1 MFGLPKEIVIWD
13 SEFTAWSGSEKRAW
27 TGPQDVKELIQIG
40 AVRLR
45 TSDLSELDSFEV
57 LIKPVVNKTL
67 SDYFIKLTGITQDE
81 VNKKGI
87 LFKKAGQMFFDFVG
101 SANLYSWNIDDFF
114 TLAENYKRNNI
125 VLPIEKSRFFDAR
138 MIFWKKGIPA
148 ENYHSSTIVE
158 YFGQKPKYRGHSG
171 LNDART
177 IVDGLRLLKA
187 QQ

>member
-1 MFGLPKEIVIWD
+1 MFDLPNEIIIWD
-13 SEFTAWSGSEKRAW
+13 CEWTCWPGSEKRFW
-27 TGPQDVKELIQIG
+27 TGPQDLRELIQIG

-45 TSDLSELDSFEV
+45 ASDFVELGSFEV

-81 VNKKGI
+81 VDKKGI
-87 LFKKAGQMFFDFVG
+87 PFKKACQMFFDFVG

-125 VLPIEKSRFFDAR
+125 VLPIEKPRFFDIR

-148 ENYHSSTIVE
+148 ENYQSSTIIE
-158 YFGQKPKYRGHSG
+158 YFGQKPKYQGHSG

-177 IVDGLRLLKA
+177 IVDGLRALKGEL
-187 QQ
+187 